1 MVIDEKFWQMKD
13 SNCRN
18 YRVDIPG
25 HARHGR
31 SSELAWN
38 DVTVH
43 SAQTDAGNLI
53 AGEYE

>member
-31 SSELAWN
+31 SSGLAWN